1 VGLMRFIYVR
11 SMSFQSTSKFLPGT
25 RTVFG
30 SLLFIADKMG
40 YLNLQEPESWEIVG
54 LGTDIFPLASAE
66 VDLACEARLGH
77 GSSRSGGGRITLTTT
92 RYVALMQQIQSTSHH
107 WSPTPMAIEKS
118 LWWGRVN
125 PLPPLPTKA

>member
-1 VGLMRFIYVR
+1 MRFIYVR

-77 GSSRSGGGRITLTTT
+77 GSSRSGGGEDNID
-92 RYVALMQQIQSTSHH
+92 HH
-107 WSPTPMAIEKS
+107 KICCPDAADPIYKS
-118 LWWGRVN
+118 SLESDSDGYREVFMVG
-125 PLPPLPTKA
+125 